1 MVKQRVIALVDCDS
15 FFVSCEQKRNPSLKG
30 KPVCVISNKE
40 GCVISRAREAKQ
52 MGIRMG
58 EPLFMAK
65 KEHPKGIYIVADH
78 EYYSFVSA
86 QVMMILKDF
95 SPYVQIY
102 SVDEAFVDFTGLK
115 NLYKKNYYRLAQY
128 LRKRILDEVDIPVS
142 IGVSSTKT
150 LSKLAS
156 DKAKKVKNGIYLIGK
171 RKIIRELKNTKI
183 KSKCQIIP
191 KELKKL

>member
-1 MVKQRVIALVDCDS
+1 MVKQKYLALVDCDS
-15 FFVSCEQKRNPSLKG
+15 FFVSCEQKRNPDLKG

-40 GCVISRAREAKQ
+40 GCVISRSKEAKK

-78 EYYSFVSA
+78 EYYTYVSSL
-86 QVMMILKDF
+86 VMAVLKDF

-115 NLYKKNYYRLAQY
+115 KLYKCNY
-128 LRKRILDEVDIPVS
+128 
-142 IGVSSTKT
+142 
-150 LSKLAS
+150 
-156 DKAKKVKNGIYLIGK
+156 
-171 RKIIRELKNTKI
+171 IRSLWY
-183 KSKCQIIP
+183 
-191 KELKKL
+191 

>member
-15 FFVSCEQKRNPSLKG
+15 FFVSCEQKRDVSLKG

-40 GCVISRAREAKQ
+40 GCVISRSREAKK

-65 KEHPKGIYIVADH
+65 KEHPAGIYIVADH
-78 EYYSFVSA
+78 NYYGYVSS
-86 QVMMILKDF
+86 QVMRVLKDF

-115 NLYKKNYYRLAQY
+115 RLYKKKQ
-128 LRKRILDEVDIPVS
+128 
-142 IGVSSTKT
+142 
-150 LSKLAS
+150 
-156 DKAKKVKNGIYLIGK
+156 
-171 RKIIRELKNTKI
+171 
-183 KSKCQIIP
+183 
-191 KELKKL
+191 